1 MAWARDVWVTVRVMR
16 KKLLRRKRER
26 WKTILEIDRPLR
38 YVFSMPLFQT
48 LPHCLHQFDDV
59 STHAL

>member
-38 YVFSMPLFQT
+38 YVFSMPLFHPDSST
-48 LPHCLHQFDDV
+48 LPAPV
-59 STHAL
+59 R